1 MNKIVLENYSR
12 LKLLLFILPLTLLI
26 LIALSLYETDCLTT
40 KGYIDVQRDT
50 FLYINSSV
58 KDYPHILFNLTQFG
72 DAMIFLSLLSIFIIY
87 APKIWESLI
96 TASLFSLIVT
106 WGMKTV
112 FSIPRPAAALNLNS
126 FNIIGERLS
135 GSNSFPSGHSIT
147 VFTVLT
153 VLMFGLMPC
162 RVRYK
167 VFFFTCATLLGLL
180 FAFTRVGVGAH
191 YPIDVVVGCIL
202 GYICGLL
209 GTFITKKH
217 QLWNWVYDKKYYPL
231 FIVLMII
238 ACAILVYRIQLENL
252 FIYYLALTSLLITL
266 YKSYAKYLQKK
277 P

>member
-58 KDYPHILFNLTQFG
+58 KDYPRLLFNLTQFG

-112 FSIPRPAAALNLNS
+112 FSIPRPAAVLNLNS

-209 GTFITKKH
+209 GTFITKKY
-217 QLWNWVYDKKYYPL
+217 QFWNWVYDKKYYPL